1 MQHLSLDVSEKP
13 IFYSN
18 YMSNRALI
26 TSEPQPNEIPV
37 KDPII
42 YQVPYHAA
50 EVTDPHLDAIKA
62 KRWTSIIDDDKLLRK
77 LIQTYFLKEY
87 PFLPAF
93 QKDYF
98 LQDMISG
105 RKQYCSP
112 LLVHAVLASACHGY
126 SEATNRA
133 EFWNSQT
140 LGYQFLGE
148 ARRLWELEAA
158 KPRLTTI
165 QAAIVLSVVYDANG
179 GDEIGRQYLTQ
190 AVAAAH
196 SMHLFFQPTQLDD
209 EVEYNARAITAW
221 SLFGL
226 QAVHSFAVFKAPLLS
241 MPPSIALPEISEESN
256 NYGDLWLR
264 YPSSKRPIAVN
275 YSHTFIA
282 LAGFRAIINDMAAM
296 FFIKVERPVNV
307 TINSIQGF
315 CVRLDS
321 WHRNL
326 PTDLMA
332 KEICFPWQ
340 LKLHMHY
347 YNLIIFLLET
357 LNITSTQALY
367 DVSVQRAL
375 NDAKARLE
383 TILRLYY
390 LRHGYESYDI
400 FLLSLLSF
408 LGFMQL
414 KDMKSTDPGEV
425 ESRRSTVALVAKGL
439 HDQSRNCYL
448 AEIVFRI
455 MKRNMGADSHI
466 LLRGVDLGD
475 EDEEAAMRMSEQIH
489 SSWPVDIH
497 SIDGNA
503 DKQRIENLIRKTD
516 RLGI

>member
-1 MQHLSLDVSEKP
+1 MPKFLMRDG
-13 IFYSN
+13 
-18 YMSNRALI
+18 NRYCDSWI
-26 TSEPQPNEIPV
+26 YKFSSDGPQPDETIV
-37 KDPII
+37 KDSVI

-62 KRWTSIIDDDKLLRK
+62 KKWTTIIDDDKLLRK
-77 LIQTYFLKEY
+77 LIQMYFLKEY

-98 LQDMISG
+98 LQDMLSG
-105 RKQYCSP
+105 RKQYCSH

-126 SEATNRA
+126 SGVANRA
-133 EFWNSQT
+133 EFWNPQT

-148 ARRLWELEAA
+148 ARRLWEFEAA

-179 GDEIGRQYLTQ
+179 GDEIGRQYLAQ

-196 SMHLFFQPTQLDD
+196 SMHLFSQPTQVDD
-209 EVEYNARAITAW
+209 KVEYNARAITAW

-241 MPPSIALPEISEESN
+241 MPPSIALPEIN
-256 NYGDLWLR
+256 NYGDIWLR

-282 LAGFRAIINDMAAM
+282 LAEFRAIINDMAAM

-307 TINSIQGF
+307 TVNSIQGF

-321 WHRNL
+321 WYRNL
-326 PTDLMA
+326 PPDLMA

-357 LNITSTQALY
+357 LNIISTQALY
-367 DVSVQRAL
+367 DVSVERAL
-375 NDAKARLE
+375 NEAKVRLE

-390 LRHGYESYDI
+390 LRHGYESYDL

-408 LGFMQL
+408 LGFMQ
-414 KDMKSTDPGEV
+414 MKAMNSIDPGEL
-425 ESRRSTVALVAKGL
+425 ESRRSTVALVVKGL

-455 MKRNMGADSHI
+455 MKRNMGADSYY
-466 LLRGVDLGD
+466 LLKDVDIGD
-475 EDEEAAMRMSEQIH
+475 EDEEAAIRMSEQVH
-489 SSWPVDIH
+489 SSWPIDIH
-497 SIDGNA
+497 FIDENA
-503 DKQRIENLIRKTD
+503 DKQRIENLIKKIN
-516 RLGI
+516 RLGV

>member
-1 MQHLSLDVSEKP
+1 MPKFLMRDQNHYFDSWIYKFSSDG
-13 IFYSN
+13 
-18 YMSNRALI
+18 
-26 TSEPQPNEIPV
+26 PQPDETLV

-62 KRWTSIIDDDKLLRK
+62 KKWTKIIDDDKLLRK
-77 LIQTYFLKEY
+77 LIQIYLLKEY

-98 LQDMISG
+98 LQDMLSG

-126 SEATNRA
+126 SEAANRA
-133 EFWNSQT
+133 EFWNPQM

-179 GDEIGRQYLTQ
+179 ADEIGRQYLAQ

-196 SMHLFFQPTQLDD
+196 TMHLFSQPTQVDD
-209 EVEYNARAITAW
+209 EVEYNAKAITAW

-282 LAGFRAIINDMAAM
+282 LAEFRAIINDMAAM
-296 FFIKVERPVNV
+296 FFIKVERPVNM

-321 WHRNL
+321 WYRNL
-326 PTDLMA
+326 PPDLTA
-332 KEICFPWQ
+332 EEICFPWQ

-357 LNITSTQALY
+357 LNVTTPQALY
-367 DVSVQRAL
+367 DASVQRAL
-375 NDAKARLE
+375 NEAKVRLE

-390 LRHGYESYDI
+390 LRHGYESYDL

-408 LGFMQL
+408 LGFMQI
-414 KDMKSTDPGEV
+414 KAMNSIDSGEL
-425 ESRRSTVALVAKGL
+425 ESRRSTVALAAKGL

-455 MKRNMGADSHI
+455 MKRNMGADSYY
-466 LLRGVDLGD
+466 LLKNIDIGD
-475 EDEEAAMRMSEQIH
+475 EDEEASIRMSEQVH
-489 SSWPVDIH
+489 SSWPIDVH
-497 SIDGNA
+497 SIDENA

-516 RLGI
+516 RLRV